1 LKLTWKEI
9 GGPPVSLPKRKG
21 FGSML
26 IEQSGENVTFGFAPT
41 GLTCSVHFAL

>member
-1 LKLTWKEI
+1 LQLTWKEI

-26 IEQSGENVTFGFAPT
+26 IEQSGEDVAFGHAPT
-41 GLTCSVHFAL
+41 GLTCALRFTL